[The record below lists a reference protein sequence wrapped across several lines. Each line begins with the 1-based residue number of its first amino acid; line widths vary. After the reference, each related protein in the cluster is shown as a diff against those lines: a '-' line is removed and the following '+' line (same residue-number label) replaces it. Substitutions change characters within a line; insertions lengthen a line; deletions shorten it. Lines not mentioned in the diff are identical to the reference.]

1 MKNYFCEKCKTL
13 VTSNQPPYPHNC
25 PSGGNHKWTDLG
37 EVGNDTYQCGKCGL
51 VVKSKNMP
59 YPFSCPNGGTHQWNK
74 PVSYT
79 HLDVYKRQHP
89 SLFSGS

>member
-37 EVGNDTYQCGKCGL
+37 EIGNDTYQCGKCGL

-74 PVSYT
+74 
-79 HLDVYKRQHP
+79 L
-89 SLFSGS
+89 